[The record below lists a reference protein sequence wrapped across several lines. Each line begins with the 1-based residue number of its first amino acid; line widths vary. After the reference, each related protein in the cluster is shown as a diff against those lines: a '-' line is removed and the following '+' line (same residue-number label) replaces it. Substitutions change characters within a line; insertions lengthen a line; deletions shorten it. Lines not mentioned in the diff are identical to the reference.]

1 VFLFSVSVSVWVCKP
16 AQSIYY
22 DPTSIVK
29 HPKVL
34 RGGYVKELDQKIKY
48 LLIIINLKKNI
59 YIKNIYFYVKYKHA
73 LPKKAKKGRAT

>member
-22 DPTSIVK
+22 NPTSITK

-48 LLIIINLKKNI
+48 LLIIINLKKKI
-59 YIKNIYFYVKYKHA
+59 YQKYLFLRKIQ
-73 LPKKAKKGRAT
+73 TCTT